1 MSEHTNSMFRIRAAQ
16 LHARLEEAATA
27 HQVLTAE
34 NAKLREQLAEAM
46 SIIEYIDKHAPLA
59 DDTCDEPGITL
70 SEAARRAI
78 ADNAD

>member
-1 MSEHTNSMFRIRAAQ
+1 MHDKPTV
-16 LHARLEEAATA
+16 TT
-27 HQVLTAE
+27 HQVVLDTLADEVRTLTAE